1 MAPPRTGV
9 YLGRVTGARTTTRRA
24 SRRGRITPPQS
35 EASSGA
41 ASRVY
46 DWLVPTAVA
55 VATFVAF
62 LPVLG
67 NGFVDWDDDKNFI
80 NNPHF
85 RGLGSDHL
93 HWMWTTFH
101 MGHYVPLSWMTL
113 GLDYTIWGMNPTG
126 YHLTSLLLHTAN
138 AMAVFALLR
147 RLLELGD
154 GRAAAGDGVRPR
166 KGADL
171 TVLAA
176 GIGAMIFALH
186 PLRVESVAWATER
199 RDVLSGL
206 FFFLSIL
213 EYVRSR
219 GSAHE
224 RRGYVAS
231 LALFACALLSKA
243 TSMTLP
249 AVLLVLNAYPLQR
262 IGGSNGWWSAAARR
276 VYLEI
281 VPFALLALAAAALSI
296 IALHPPTQLSAAAK
310 VAVSAYSLMFY
321 LWKEVAPIGLSPL
334 YEMPQHID
342 PAEPR
347 FLLGYLFVVLLGVA
361 LWAGTRKRWWAFI
374 AAMSAFVLITLPMLG
389 AVQNGPQIAA
399 DRYTYHAAPAIAALV
414 AGGALWL
421 LQRNRAVTL
430 AVSLIA
436 VLALGAITWDQSGVW
451 RTSESLWQRVLDVDP
466 NSSIANSSMANVRYK
481 QDRVQEGVEH
491 SQRAVTINPNY
502 AEGYNGLGV
511 GLAREGR
518 VADAIAAYERA
529 MALQPDFD
537 EAETNLGVSLA
548 QQGDLSAAIQR
559 YEHALTLNPDNAN
572 AQVNWGNAM
581 VHLGRPA
588 DAEVHYAEAVQI
600 RPDDADAQLNWGV
613 ALAREGK
620 YADAIEHFRAT
631 LALDPNNADARGYL
645 ARATQL
651 LDAPRSPQP
660 PRDFF

>member
-1 MAPPRTGV
+1 MTPV
-9 YLGRVTGARTTTRRA
+9 YLGRVTGARTTTRHA
-24 SRRGRITPPQS
+24 GRRGRLAPPRS
-35 EASSGA
+35 EGGAPSGA
-41 ASRVY
+41 TSRVY
-46 DWLVPTAVA
+46 GWLVPAV
-55 VATFVAF
+55 VALATILTF

-85 RGLGSDHL
+85 RGLGTDQL

-138 AMAVFALLR
+138 AIVVFALLR
-147 RLLELGD
+147 RLLTIAGRQSTGD
-154 GRAAAGDGVRPR
+154 GQSETSPDTIA
-166 KGADL
+166 
-171 TVLAA
+171 LAA
-176 GIGAMIFALH
+176 GVAALIFALH

-206 FFFLSIL
+206 FFFSSIL

-224 RRGYVAS
+224 RRGYVIA
-231 LALFACALLSKA
+231 LGLFACALLSKA

-249 AVLLVLNAYPLQR
+249 AVLLVLNAYPLRR
-262 IGGSNGWWSAAARR
+262 IGGTNGWWSAAARR

-281 VPFALLALAAAALSI
+281 IPFALLALATAALSI
-296 IALHPPTQLSAAAK
+296 VALHPPTQLDAGAK

-347 FLLGYLFVVLLGVA
+347 FLVGYLFVAAMVAMFWLGA
-361 LWAGTRKRWWAFI
+361 RRRWWGFI
-374 AAMSAFVLITLPMLG
+374 AAISTFVLVTLPMLG
-389 AVQNGPQIAA
+389 AVQNGPQISA
-399 DRYTYHAAPAIAALV
+399 DRYTYHAAPAVAALF

-421 LQRNRAVTL
+421 LQRNRAATLGVT
-430 AVSLIA
+430 ATVAI
-436 VLALGAITWDQSGVW
+436 ALGALTWDQTIVW
-451 RTSESLWQRVLDVDP
+451 RNSESLWQRVLDVDP
-466 NSSIANSSMANVRYK
+466 NSSIANSSIANVRYK

-518 VADAIAAYERA
+518 VADAINAYERA
-529 MALQPDFD
+529 ISLQSDFD

-548 QQGDLSAAIQR
+548 QQGDFNAAIQHYQR
-559 YEHALTLNPDNAN
+559 ALATNPDNAN
-572 AQVNWGNAM
+572 AQVNWGNTL
-581 VHLGRPA
+581 VRLGRPS
-588 DAEVHYAEAVQI
+588 DAAEHYAAAIQI

-613 ALAREGK
+613 ALARQGK
-620 YADAIEHFRAT
+620 YAEAIEHFRAV

-645 ARATQL
+645 SRATQL
-651 LDAPRSPQP
+651 LEATPSAQP